1 MVGRPAAESKC
12 EMDVFVMGVSIHP
25 AADVIGDTRLE
36 EMAYCTARAALDD
49 AGVSRAQ
56 IDHVTLAAS
65 DEIDSRGISSMLLA
79 APSGAYLKDEMRVTD
94 SGLTGLHL
102 GAMRVASGHLQLGLV
117 VSWNQSSVSPLE
129 DIAQMRAEPF
139 FLRPVGLNFAI
150 AEGLFAGAMAERH
163 GITERAVAERVRL
176 RLAAAAK
183 NPRAVRREVPDLD
196 AIAGSPLVAYPLR
209 SGHRAPVTDGAV
221 AMVLA
226 SGDWVR
232 AHPGK
237 RPLARIAGAYWA
249 VDRYQLD
256 GDRLASLDVVRAA
269 LASVLKRAGLAGIDE
284 LDLVELEAQS
294 AWADVVLVDAMKASS
309 RVAVNPSGG
318 AWAQNPY
325 FCTGLV
331 HAAETV
337 LQVTGRAGAH
347 QVAGAKR
354 ALAHGTSGFA
364 QQTHGFVVMEGVEA

>member
-1 MVGRPAAESKC
+1 
-12 EMDVFVMGVSIHP
+12 MDVFVLGVAMHP

-36 EMAYCTARAALDD
+36 EMVYRTARAALDD
-49 AGVSRAQ
+49 ARIERRQ
-56 IDHVTLAAS
+56 IDHVTLAGS
-65 DEIDSRGISSMLLA
+65 DEIDARGISSMLLA
-79 APSGAYLKDEMRVTD
+79 APAGAYLKDEMRVTD

-102 GAMRVASGHLQLGLV
+102 GAMRVACGHLQLGLV

-129 DIAQMRAEPF
+129 DIGRMRAEPF

-150 AEGLFAGAMAERH
+150 ADGLFASAVAEHH
-163 GITERAVAERVRL
+163 GITEGAVAERVRL

-183 NPRAVRREVPDLD
+183 NPRAVRRAVPEID
-196 AIAGSPLVAYPLR
+196 AIAASPLVAHPLR

-226 SGDWVR
+226 SGSWVR
-232 AHPGK
+232 AHPQC
-237 RPLARIAGAYWA
+237 RPLARIAGVEWA

-256 GDRLASLDVVRAA
+256 GERLAGLDVFRAT
-269 LASVLKRAGLAGIDE
+269 LAGVLARAGLTGVDA
-284 LDLVELEAQS
+284 LDVVELEAQS
-294 AWADVVLVDAMKASS
+294 GWADIALVHTLQAGS

-331 HAAETV
+331 HAAEAA
-337 LQVTGRAGAH
+337 LQVAGRAGGP

-354 ALAHGTSGFA
+354 ALAHGTCGFA
-364 QQTHGFVVMEGVEA
+364 QQTHGFVVMEGMAA